1 MHYIR
6 AARTAQH
13 RAVRA
18 LAVRG
23 LAHPLTHL
31 LLAAAAT
38 AAAQAWDAGHRVT
51 ELHPVRTDRLQ
62 DSYLIHLRAK
72 KGTP

>member
-13 RAVRA
+13 RAVRV
-18 LAVRG
+18 AVRG

-51 ELHPVRTDRLQ
+51 ELHPVRTDRNPT
-62 DSYLIHLRAK
+62 
-72 KGTP
+72 GG

>member
-13 RAVRA
+13 CAVRA
-18 LAVRG
+18 ITARG
-23 LAHPLTHL
+23 LAHPITLA

-51 ELHPVRTDRLQ
+51 DTHPALQ
-62 DSYLIHLRAK
+62 PRREAPPHMRNSQVSHR
-72 KGTP
+72 G

>member
-6 AARTAQH
+6 AARTAQQ

-18 LAVRG
+18 LGVRG

-38 AAAQAWDAGHRVT
+38 AAAQAWEAGHHVAD
-51 ELHPVRTDRLQ
+51 LHPARTER
-62 DSYLIHLRAK
+62 K
-72 KGTP
+72 TGG